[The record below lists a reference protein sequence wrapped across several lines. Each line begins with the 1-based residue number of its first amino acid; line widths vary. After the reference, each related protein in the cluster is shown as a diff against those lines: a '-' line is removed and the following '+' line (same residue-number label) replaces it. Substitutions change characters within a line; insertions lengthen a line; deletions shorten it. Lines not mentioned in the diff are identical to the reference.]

1 VAGILNSS
9 SPEEV
14 GSVIWFLWTGHFLP
28 IEIHHQ
34 IIEEVYGNSIWEVQR
49 FRKWCRDIQ
58 KFRWTS
64 MIMISLV
71 GQAHQG
77 QT

>member
-1 VAGILNSS
+1 VAVILDSS

-14 GSVIWFLWTGHFLP
+14 GSVIWFLWTAHFLP
-28 IEIHHQ
+28 IEIHHLV
-34 IIEEVYGNSIWEVQR
+34 IEEVYGNSIWEVQHVR
-49 FRKWCRDIQ
+49 EWCREFQ
-58 KFRWTS
+58 KFQWTS